1 MAFFSSMNIVG
12 SGMTA
17 QQARLDVIS
26 ENITNMNTTR
36 TESGGA
42 YRRKITVMQSETG
55 KNGFRE
61 ALDRTDGKLRDPL
74 RETRFR
80 AADGSLWEKRI
91 YADGSKNTFREA
103 LSRASRKGHTV
114 SNRDFEQIGGVKIVE
129 IAEDETELPMVYDPT
144 HPDANEE
151 GYLELP
157 NVTLVKEVTD
167 AMAASQAFSANVTA
181 FNALKQVV
189 QRGLDIGV

>member
-26 ENITNMNTTR
+26 DNITNMNTTR

-42 YRRKITVMQSETG
+42 YRRKITIMQSESG

-61 ALDRTDGKLRDPL
+61 AMS
-74 RETRFR
+74 R
-80 AADGSLWEKRI
+80 AA
-91 YADGSKNTFREA
+91 
-103 LSRASRKGHTV
+103 RKGHAI
-114 SNRDFEQIGGVKIVE
+114 SNRGFEQAGGVKIVE
-129 IAEDETELPMVYDPT
+129 IAEDQTEMPFIYDPT

-151 GYLELP
+151 GYVEMP

-167 AMAASQAFSANVTA
+167 AMAASQAFNANVTA

>member
-1 MAFFSSMNIVG
+1 MAFFTSMNIVA

-36 TESGGA
+36 TEGGGA
-42 YRRKITVMQSETG
+42 YRRKITVMEAETG

-61 ALDRTDGKLRDPL
+61 AMS
-74 RETRFR
+74 R
-80 AADGSLWEKRI
+80 AAR
-91 YADGSKNTFREA
+91 R
-103 LSRASRKGHTV
+103 GHTV
-114 SNRDFEQIGGVKIVE
+114 SNRGYEQAGGVKIVE
-129 IAEDETELPMVYDPT
+129 IAEDEETEMPFIYDPS

-151 GYLELP
+151 GYVEMP

-181 FNALKQVV
+181 FNALKQVM

>member
-42 YRRKITVMQSETG
+42 YRRKITIMQSESG

-61 ALDRTDGKLRDPL
+61 AMS
-74 RETRFR
+74 R
-80 AADGSLWEKRI
+80 AA
-91 YADGSKNTFREA
+91 
-103 LSRASRKGHTV
+103 RKGHAI
-114 SNRDFEQIGGVKIVE
+114 SNRGFEQAGGVKIVE
-129 IAEDETELPMVYDPT
+129 IAEDQSELPFVYDPT

-151 GYLELP
+151 GYVEMP
-157 NVTLVKEVTD
+157 NITLVKEVTD
-167 AMAASQAFSANVTA
+167 AMAASQAFNANVTA

>member
-42 YRRKITVMQSETG
+42 YRRKITIMQSESG

-61 ALDRTDGKLRDPL
+61 AMS
-74 RETRFR
+74 R
-80 AADGSLWEKRI
+80 AA
-91 YADGSKNTFREA
+91 
-103 LSRASRKGHTV
+103 RKGHAI
-114 SNRDFEQIGGVKIVE
+114 SNRGFEQAGGVKIVE
-129 IAEDETELPMVYDPT
+129 IAEDQSEMPFVYDPT

-151 GYLELP
+151 GYVELP

>member
-26 ENITNMNTTR
+26 ENITNINTTR

-42 YRRKITVMQSETG
+42 YRRKITIMQSESG

-61 ALDRTDGKLRDPL
+61 AMS
-74 RETRFR
+74 R
-80 AADGSLWEKRI
+80 AA
-91 YADGSKNTFREA
+91 
-103 LSRASRKGHTV
+103 RKGHAI
-114 SNRDFEQIGGVKIVE
+114 SNRGFEQAGGVKIVE
-129 IAEDETELPMVYDPT
+129 IAEDQTEMPFIYDPT

-151 GYLELP
+151 GYVEMP
-157 NVTLVKEVTD
+157 NVTLVAEVTD
-167 AMAASQAFSANVTA
+167 AMAASQAFNANVTA

-189 QRGLDIGV
+189 QRGLDISGA

>member
-42 YRRKITVMQSETG
+42 YRRKITIMQSESG

-61 ALDRTDGKLRDPL
+61 AMS
-74 RETRFR
+74 R
-80 AADGSLWEKRI
+80 AA
-91 YADGSKNTFREA
+91 
-103 LSRASRKGHTV
+103 RKGHAI
-114 SNRDFEQIGGVKIVE
+114 SNRGFEQAGGVKIVE
-129 IAEDETELPMVYDPT
+129 IAEDQTEMPFIYDPT

-151 GYLELP
+151 GYVEMP
-157 NVTLVKEVTD
+157 NITLVKEVTD
-167 AMAASQAFSANVTA
+167 AMAASQAFNANVTA

>member
-80 AADGSLWEKRI
+80 AADGSLREKRI
-91 YADGSKNTFREA
+91 YADGSKSTFREA

>member
-36 TESGGA
+36 TEGGGA
-42 YRRKITVMQSETG
+42 YRRKITIMESETG

-61 ALDRTDGKLRDPL
+61 AMS
-74 RETRFR
+74 R
-80 AADGSLWEKRI
+80 AA
-91 YADGSKNTFREA
+91 
-103 LSRASRKGHTV
+103 RKGHAI
-114 SNRDFEQIGGVKIVE
+114 SNRTFEQAGGVKIVE
-129 IAEDETELPMVYDPT
+129 IAEDQSELPFVYDPT

-151 GYLELP
+151 GYVELP

-181 FNALKQVV
+181 FNALKQVT

>member
-36 TESGGA
+36 TEAGGA
-42 YRRKITVMQSETG
+42 YRRKITVMEAESG
-55 KNGFRE
+55 KDGFR
-61 ALDRTDGKLRDPL
+61 K
-74 RETRFR
+74 
-80 AADGSLWEKRI
+80 
-91 YADGSKNTFREA
+91 A
-103 LSRASRKGHTV
+103 LSNAARRGRTV
-114 SNRDFEQIGGVKIVE
+114 SNRGYEQAGGVRIVE
-129 IAEDETELPMVYDPT
+129 IAEDQSELPLVYDPT

-151 GYLELP
+151 GYVEMP
-157 NVTLVKEVTD
+157 NVTLVAEVTD
-167 AMAASQAFSANVTA
+167 AMAASQAFNANVTA

-189 QRGLDIGV
+189 QRGLDIGE

>member
-42 YRRKITVMQSETG
+42 YRRKITIMQSESG

-61 ALDRTDGKLRDPL
+61 AMS
-74 RETRFR
+74 R
-80 AADGSLWEKRI
+80 AA
-91 YADGSKNTFREA
+91 
-103 LSRASRKGHTV
+103 RKGRAI
-114 SNRDFEQIGGVKIVE
+114 SNRGFEQAGGVKIVE
-129 IAEDETELPMVYDPT
+129 IAEDQTEMPFIYDPT

-151 GYLELP
+151 GYVEMP

-167 AMAASQAFSANVTA
+167 AMAASQAFNANVTA